1 MQPRRLLD
9 PLLLT
14 VFQVTKRGWSSI
26 VERWIFASFSRRPR
40 EKNEDR
46 DDDFE
51 VAEEV
56 SLGMEGVELVEGTEE
71 ELAVDGLGASKR
83 LIATGR

>member
-9 PLLLT
+9 PFLLT
-14 VFQVTKRGWSSI
+14 VFQVTKRGWSSV
-26 VERWIFASFSRRPR
+26 VERWTFASFSRRPR

-51 VAEEV
+51 VADEV